1 MHHFRL
7 LLPRHQHI
15 LMRSY
20 MFQRAAPNNQFM
32 RIVINM
38 NVIQVHHNL
47 IAKYPCYLFERNAF
61 CFG

>member
-1 MHHFRL
+1 MHHLRL

-47 IAKYPCYLFERNAF
+47 IAKYPCYLVERNAF